1 MVIVFLK
8 KSLIMFNGII
18 LNTGKVKNII
28 RKRNSIHVEIKTN
41 INLKK
46 KDLGSSICC
55 DGVCLTIEKI
65 SKGKI
70 FFYISNETLR
80 RSNFKN
86 LKLNQIV
93 NLEKS
98 LSFGKSISGHFIQ
111 GHVDT
116 VAKIK
121 KIILIDKAWMM
132 QFEILDK
139 RLNKFLIEKGS
150 ISINGVS
157 LTISRVFQNSFEITV
172 IPHTLKLTNLKYLKV
187 KNLANVELDIF
198 SKYIYK
204 YSN

>member
-1 MVIVFLK
+1 
-8 KSLIMFNGII
+8 MFNGIV

-55 DGVCLTIEKI
+55 DGVCLTVEKI
-65 SKGKI
+65 LKDKI
-70 FFYISNETLR
+70 FFYISNETLK

-132 QFEILDK
+132 QFDILDK
-139 RLNKFLIEKGS
+139 RLNKFLIEKAS

-157 LTISRVFQNSFEITV
+157 LTISRVFKNSFEITV